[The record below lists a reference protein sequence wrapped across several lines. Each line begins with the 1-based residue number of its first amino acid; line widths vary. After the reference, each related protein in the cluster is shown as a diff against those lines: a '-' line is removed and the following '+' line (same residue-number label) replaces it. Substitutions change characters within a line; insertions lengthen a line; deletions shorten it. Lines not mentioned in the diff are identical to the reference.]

1 MNLRKGPKVALLPSL
16 LNTAMI
22 FEAVISNIVAIS
34 SFPDEETD
42 F

>member
-1 MNLRKGPKVALLPSL
+1 M

-22 FEAVISNIVAIS
+22 FEAVISNIVTIS
-34 SFPDEETD
+34 SVPELKVTD